1 MVMNNSNLHENNR
14 DGGPPLDEE
23 LEDLL
28 PVRGFWAIFWLRL
41 RKDRVAL
48 AGAAIILALIAMA
61 VAAPYLAPHNPN
73 ARFYNA
79 ISVDGA
85 PLPPGTNGYVLGT
98 DANGRD
104 LLSRLIWGARV
115 SLLVGI
121 VANAVAVGI
130 GVTLGAVAG
139 YYGGLVGTLIM
150 RFTDVMLA
158 FPVLLLGVALVAI
171 LSPGIPVIIMVI
183 GLVSW
188 TSMARIIHGQV
199 VSLRERDF
207 VEAARAT
214 GASGAGI
221 VVRHILPHLVS
232 PIIVYSSLGVATAV
246 LFEASLSYLGIGV
259 QPPDASWG
267 KMVAEGSSQGAG
279 GFAYPWL
286 LLFPGAAVFLTVL
299 SFNLLGDGLRD
310 ALDPTMPVR

>member
-1 MVMNNSNLHENNR
+1 MLPPVTPFAE
-14 DGGPPLDEE
+14 PLDVDDSLAAVEGRWR
-23 LEDLL
+23 
-28 PVRGFWAIFWLRL
+28 PVWQRL
-41 RKDRVAL
+41 RKDRLAL
-48 AGAAIILALIAMA
+48 AGAAVVLAFIAMA
-61 VAAPYLAPHNPN
+61 LAAPHLAPHDPN
-73 ARFYNA
+73 ARFYNG
-79 ISVDGA
+79 ISAQGA
-85 PLPPGTNGYVLGT
+85 PLPPGTNGFLLGT
-98 DANGRD
+98 DTNARD

-115 SLLVGI
+115 SLLIGI
-121 VANAVAVGI
+121 TANAVAVFI

-171 LSPGIPVIIMVI
+171 LAPGIPVIIAVI

-188 TSMARIIHGQV
+188 TSMARIVNGQV

-207 VEAARAT
+207 VEAARA
-214 GASGAGI
+214 AGVGGGRI
-221 VVRHILPHLVS
+221 LWRHILPHLVS

-259 QPPDASWG
+259 QPPNPSWG
-267 KMVAEGSSQGAG
+267 RMVAEGANQGAS

-286 LLFPGAAVFLTVL
+286 LLFPGAAVFFTVL
-299 SFNLLGDGLRD
+299 AFNLLGDGLRD
-310 ALDPTMPVR
+310 ALDPTTR

>member
-1 MVMNNSNLHENNR
+1 MDRGDDREAA
-14 DGGPPLDEE
+14 GGTDAAGDAV
-23 LEDLL
+23 DLA
-28 PVRGFWAIFWLRL
+28 PGHGFWQLFWRRL
-41 RKDRVAL
+41 RKDRLAL
-48 AGAAIILALIAMA
+48 AGALIILALVAMA
-61 VAAPYLAPHNPN
+61 VAAPHLAPHDPN
-73 ARFYNA
+73 ARFYNG

-85 PLPPGTNGYVLGT
+85 PLPPGSNGYLLGT
-98 DANGRD
+98 DASGRD

-130 GVTLGAVAG
+130 GVTLGAAAG
-139 YYGGLVGTLIM
+139 FYGGLVGTVIM
-150 RFTDVMLA
+150 RFTDIMLA
-158 FPVLLLGVALVAI
+158 FPVLLLGVALVSI
-171 LSPGIPVIIMVI
+171 LSPGIPVIMLVI

-207 VEAARAT
+207 VEAARA
-214 GASGAGI
+214 SGAGSAGI
-221 VVRHILPHLVS
+221 LVRHILPHLVS

-310 ALDPTMPVR
+310 ALDPTMQNR